1 MTKNKTGILNK
12 LYGGLHVSWP
22 AVILYAAG
30 TAVLSSV
37 FLILPVFKNTSFER
51 MGVNLEAWIFFA
63 VILMSNCKKPL
74 ESACKT
80 FVFFL
85 VSQPL
90 IYLIQVPFTTLGWGI
105 FRFYKYW
112 FIWTILTFPM
122 AYVGWYIRKR
132 NWLSVLIFVPVLVFL
147 GYTIFESWF
156 ECVHRFPH
164 LLVTMLFCILQVLL
178 YIYVFFPQ
186 ITQKCIG
193 ILIPAAV
200 AVFFALKAPQ
210 ADLQVVETLPG
221 DPSFSDDAVIVVEDP
236 SVCSV
241 QLHSAE
247 DDMVYIYAHKYGTTE
262 VVITEGEK
270 EFRYSFEVY
279 RDQSVTRIRIE
290 QVEP

>member
-1 MTKNKTGILNK
+1 MTKNKTSIVNK
-12 LYGGLHVSWP
+12 LYGGLPVSWL
-22 AVILYAAG
+22 AVILYAVG
-30 TAVLSSV
+30 TAVLTSM

-63 VILMSNCKKPL
+63 VILMANCRKPL

-85 VSQPL
+85 ISQSL

-112 FIWTILTFPM
+112 FIWTVLTFPM
-122 AYVGWYIRKR
+122 AYIGWYIRKK
-132 NWLSVLIFVPVLVFL
+132 NWLSVLIFAPVLAFL

-164 LLVTMLFCILQVLL
+164 LLVTMLFCILQILL
-178 YIYVFFPQ
+178 YIYMFFPQ
-186 ITQKCIG
+186 ITQKLTG
-193 ILIPAAV
+193 ILIPAV
-200 AVFFALKAPQ
+200 IAVFFALKAPQ

-221 DPSFSDDAVIVVEDP
+221 DPSLSETSVIVVEDP
-236 SVCSV
+236 SICSV

-247 DDMVYIYAHKYGTTE
+247 EGRVYIYAHKYGITE
-262 VVITEGEK
+262 VAITEGEK

-279 RDQSVTRIRIE
+279 RDKSVTRIRIE
-290 QVEP
+290 QIEP